1 METLNDKID
10 RFLAADVFAVLG
22 ASQDEHKYGYK
33 VLKCYLQN
41 KRRAIPINPNVTEVL
56 GQTAYPNLASLPEP
70 VKSISII
77 TPPTRTERIV
87 DNAIEHGV
95 TSIWMQPGAES
106 ALAVKKAQDAGI
118 DVIYGGPCVL
128 VVLGY
133 RE

>member
-1 METLNDKID
+1 METLNDRID

-22 ASQDEHKYGYK
+22 ASQDTHKYGYK

-41 KRRAIPINPNVTEVL
+41 GRRAIPVNPTVTEVL
-56 GQTAYPNLASLPEP
+56 GQIAYPNLASLPEP

-118 DVIYGGPCVL
+118 DVIFGGPCIL

>member
-1 METLNDKID
+1 MHSLNDRIN

-22 ASQDEHKYGYK
+22 ASQDSNKYGYK

-41 KRRAIPINPNVTEVL
+41 NRRAIPINPNEAEVL
-56 GQTAYPNLASLPEP
+56 GQKAYPNLASLPEK

>member
-1 METLNDKID
+1 MNSLNDRIN

-22 ASQDEHKYGYK
+22 ASQDHNKYGYK

-41 KRRAIPINPNVTEVL
+41 KRRAIPINPNETEVL

>member
-1 METLNDKID
+1 METLNDKIN

-41 KRRAIPINPNVTEVL
+41 KRRAIPINPNETEVL

>member
-1 METLNDKID
+1 METLNDRID

-22 ASQDEHKYGYK
+22 ASQDTHKYGYK

-41 KRRAIPINPNVTEVL
+41 GRRAIPVNPTVTEVL
-56 GQTAYPNLASLPEP
+56 GQIAYPNLASLPEP

-106 ALAVKKAQDAGI
+106 AFAVKKAQDAGI
-118 DVIYGGPCVL
+118 DVIFGGPCIL

>member
-1 METLNDKID
+1 MESLNDKID

-56 GQTAYPNLASLPEP
+56 GQTAYPNLASLPEQ

-118 DVIYGGPCVL
+118 EVIYGGPCVL

>member
-1 METLNDKID
+1 MESLNDRIN
-10 RFLAADVFAVLG
+10 RFLAADAFAVLG
-22 ASQDEHKYGYK
+22 ASQDTHKYGYK
-33 VLKCYLQN
+33 VFKCYLQN
-41 KRRAIPINPNVTEVL
+41 NRRAFPVNPTVADVM
-56 GQTAYPNLASLPEP
+56 GHTAYPNLASLPEL
-70 VKSISII
+70 VNSISII

-87 DNAIEHGV
+87 DDAIKHGV